1 VLTPLKAQ
9 PPRIV
14 VDRDHVW
21 EKALESSDNGGT
33 IAGAVEALAVV
44 VTITSIVK
52 VLRKHMHGRVHLEI
66 KLACV
71 RRQLLVS

>member
-9 PPRIV
+9 PPRGV
-14 VDRDHVW
+14 VDRDHVG
-21 EKALESSDNGGT
+21 EKSLESSDNGGT

-44 VTITSIVK
+44 VTITPIVQ

>member
-1 VLTPLKAQ
+1 
-9 PPRIV
+9 
-14 VDRDHVW
+14 VDCDHVW
-21 EKALESSDNGGT
+21 ERSLERSDDGSP
-33 IAGAVEALAVV
+33 IAGAVEVLAVV
-44 VTITSIVK
+44 VTITPIVQ